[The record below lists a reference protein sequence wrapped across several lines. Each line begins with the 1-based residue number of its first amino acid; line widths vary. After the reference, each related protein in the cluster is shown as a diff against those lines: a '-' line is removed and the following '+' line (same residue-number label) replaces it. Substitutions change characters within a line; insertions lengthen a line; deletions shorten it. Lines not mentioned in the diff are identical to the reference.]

1 MLNAIKN
8 ISPTEL
14 SEKIK
19 ADQTQ
24 ILVDC
29 REQAEWDESHVDGF
43 TLIPLSCFERCTR
56 SFKEQRSRHSHYVSL
71 WKKRS
76 MNACMFLEEN
86 GYENLYNVEGGILAW
101 KEAGLETK

>member
-1 MLNAIKN
+1 MAIKN
-8 ISPTEL
+8 ISPIEL

-24 ILVDC
+24 ILVVC

-43 TLIPLSCFERCTR
+43 TLIPLSCFEQALEVLKNKNQDIHIMCR
-56 SFKEQRSRHSHYVSL
+56 SG
-71 WKKRS
+71 KRS

>member
-1 MLNAIKN
+1 M
-8 ISPTEL
+8 EL

-43 TLIPLSCFERCTR
+43 TLIPLSCFEQALEVLKNKNQDIHIMCR
-56 SFKEQRSRHSHYVSL
+56 SG
-71 WKKRS
+71 KRS

>member
-1 MLNAIKN
+1 MAIKN
-8 ISPTEL
+8 ISPVDL
-14 SEKIK
+14 NKKIQ
-19 ADQTQ
+19 ADKTQ

-43 TLIPLSCFERCTR
+43 TLIPLSCFEQALEVLKDKDQDIHIMCR
-56 SFKEQRSRHSHYVSL
+56 SG
-71 WKKRS
+71 KRS

-86 GYENLYNVEGGILAW
+86 GYENLYNVEGGILGW

>member
-1 MLNAIKN
+1 MAIKN
-8 ISPTEL
+8 ISPIEL

-43 TLIPLSCFERCTR
+43 TLIPLSCFEQALEVLKNKNQDIHIMCR
-56 SFKEQRSRHSHYVSL
+56 SG
-71 WKKRS
+71 KRS

>member
-1 MLNAIKN
+1 MAIKN

-43 TLIPLSCFERCTR
+43 TLIPLSCFEQALEVLKNKDQDIHIMCR
-56 SFKEQRSRHSHYVSL
+56 SG
-71 WKKRS
+71 KRS

>member
-1 MLNAIKN
+1 MAIKN
-8 ISPTEL
+8 ISPLEL

-43 TLIPLSCFERCTR
+43 TLIPLSCFEQALEVLKNKNQDIHIMCR
-56 SFKEQRSRHSHYVSL
+56 SG
-71 WKKRS
+71 KRS